1 MGKLCQV
8 IKCLPREG
16 MKKWKESTSRDCDA
30 IVFLDD
36 DLLENH

>member
-8 IKCLPREG
+8 IKGLRRED

-36 DLLENH
+36 LLENH

>member
-1 MGKLCQV
+1 
-8 IKCLPREG
+8 

-36 DLLENH
+36 DLLENQWKVKGG